1 MIGLEGTSWGDPVP
15 GVWPGVFWRSMH
27 GGSTISPL
35 SLVQESS
42 NKKKIII
49 KKEKEKEKRDFG
61 VFSSVQRGFAV
72 LYSSLFCCWEI
83 LAVFTPCQQGFV
95 HIHVPWGLLS
105 ASSHTKD
112 APPVPLQEIHWLWS
126 TIGPHTPNVASALRG
141 RWIFRELT
149 QLAWF

>member
-1 MIGLEGTSWGDPVP
+1 MIQCQGSGQVCSEGPCMEDPQFP
-15 GVWPGVFWRSMH
+15 HSAWSRSH
-27 GGSTISPL
+27 PT
-35 SLVQESS
+35 
-42 NKKKIII
+42 KKKKII

-149 QLAWF
+149 QLA